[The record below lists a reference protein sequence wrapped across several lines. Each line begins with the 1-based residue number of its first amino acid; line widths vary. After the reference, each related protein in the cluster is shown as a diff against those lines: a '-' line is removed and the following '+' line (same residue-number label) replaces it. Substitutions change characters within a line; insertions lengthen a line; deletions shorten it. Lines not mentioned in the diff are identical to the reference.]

1 MRKIFS
7 TSTLILGIVFFVLF
21 MVAACAAYYMTA
33 GVFVTSQIAIL
44 YAALGLLGALGVVFR
59 FYVFSI
65 LFYLGCALGWM
76 SGQYIASLQGDFA
89 PQAGIIST
97 FFMIGAFSLIGLLFE
112 IKRQRRHLRK
122 KAEAR
127 EAERMAEEARKQQA
141 LQTQKESPLRTGP
154 APAVTPTASAG
165 PVPTTLSPTPDIS
178 SGSPQQ
184 KPVSPEVSAAPEILK

>member
-7 TSTLILGIVFFVLF
+7 TSTLILGIIFFVLF

-65 LFYLGCALGWM
+65 LFYIGCALGWM

-89 PQAGIIST
+89 PQAGVIST
-97 FFMIGAFSLIGLLFE
+97 FFMIGAFSIIGLLFE
-112 IKRQRRHLRK
+112 IKRQRRRLRK
-122 KAEAR
+122 KAEAK
-127 EAERMAEEARKQQA
+127 EAERMAEDARKQQA
-141 LQTQKESPLRTGP
+141 LQTQHDSPLSTGP
-154 APAVTPTASAG
+154 AATAAPAASAG
-165 PVPTTLSPTPDIS
+165 SPPVTASPTPDTS
-178 SGSPQQ
+178 SGSPEQ
-184 KPVSPEVSAAPEILK
+184 KAESPEVPAAPEMPK